1 MTDNLLWIE
10 PGRRFAPGE
19 LMHWQGDASLQ
30 ARAASI
36 DTIVLGPHASAA
48 FPAELRPFINP
59 ALTRRQQCDFSDCTT
74 SVLGRLWSQ
83 ADDGVIFIENPHARL
98 ALDANRAPP
107 PDWLADLQEFF
118 GRLRLQQAGQTP
130 SFSGIDAIRPISFS
144 GTPVLLEPRS
154 AEEWKA
160 LGDALGQ
167 CISQGITVYRQ
178 ACEQVLRT
186 VMAARPGKPVRVISL
201 HDTMNTQMGDDGAL
215 LRQRPAAEQ
224 LPAWVNFG
232 TLADEQGEAMDEAHP
247 PSYPGASA
255 RQLLRL
261 WSESLGAERGDFSLN
276 RPYKGAYETRHFAE
290 QLRAHKAPH
299 SGSIQVEFR
308 REALLGEAATARLQ
322 EAGEDW
328 PETEL
333 PHLQKIAQAL
343 AEAGRELRQLEAARG

>member
-1 MTDNLLWIE
+1 MDHLLWIE
-10 PGRRFAPGE
+10 SGRRFAPAE
-19 LMHWQGDASLQ
+19 LMHWQGSASLQ
-30 ARAASI
+30 ARAASV
-36 DTIVLGPHASAA
+36 DTLVLGPHASAA

-74 SVLGRLWSQ
+74 AVLGRLWAQ
-83 ADDGVIFIENPHARL
+83 ADAGVIYIENPHARL

-107 PDWLADLQEFF
+107 PHWLADLQEFF
-118 GRLRLQQAGQTP
+118 RRLRLQQSGQTQ

-144 GTPVLLEPRS
+144 GMPVLLEPQN
-154 AEEWKA
+154 AEEWTA
-160 LGDALGQ
+160 LADALSQ
-167 CISQGITVYRQ
+167 CISQGIAVYRQ

-201 HDTMNTQMGDDGAL
+201 HDTMNTQMREDGAL
-215 LRQRPAAEQ
+215 LQPRPAADQ

-232 TLADEQGEAMDEAHP
+232 TLADEQGEVVDEAHP

-261 WSESLGAERGDFSLN
+261 WSENLGAEPSDFSLN

-290 QLRAHKAPH
+290 LLRAHGAPH
-299 SGSIQVEFR
+299 SGAIQVEFR
-308 REALLGEAATARLQ
+308 REALLGEAATACLQ
-322 EAGEDW
+322 KAGEDW
-328 PETEL
+328 PEPEL

-343 AEAGRELRQLEAARG
+343 AEAGRELRQMEVMPG